1 MNDFFNYRLDTSN
14 LEDKEGNLGNRMQ
27 RVIGIWNK
35 LTVYFLTK
43 GTKLT
48 IHYYDNDIIY
58 PKKGYP
64 STGYGVKNIILS
76 ESQCKRIE
84 NEDNLIELTISLN
97 ESIKNIIFK
106 SMVEEIDSEY
116 ENITPFFHF
125 NILDKNGL
133 SIFTSQD
140 YGCNTLMY
148 LTMSDIKELSL
159 NENEKLFFVKISE
172 NK

>member
-1 MNDFFNYRLDTSN
+1 
-14 LEDKEGNLGNRMQ
+14 
-27 RVIGIWNK
+27 
-35 LTVYFLTK
+35 
-43 GTKLT
+43 
-48 IHYYDNDIIY
+48 
-58 PKKGYP
+58 
-64 STGYGVKNIILS
+64 
-76 ESQCKRIE
+76 
-84 NEDNLIELTISLN
+84 
-97 ESIKNIIFK
+97 
-106 SMVEEIDSEY
+106 MVEEIDSEY